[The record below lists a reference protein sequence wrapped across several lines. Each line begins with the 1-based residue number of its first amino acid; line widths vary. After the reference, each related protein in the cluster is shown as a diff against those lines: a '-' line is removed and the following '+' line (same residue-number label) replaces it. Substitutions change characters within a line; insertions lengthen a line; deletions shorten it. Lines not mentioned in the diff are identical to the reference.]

1 MAAGGTAGERAHLLA
16 ALEKPLGDAAAGVP
30 ERAGDKV
37 GWHATILPRAAC
49 TLCAMRVVVLAG
61 GFGGAKMAHGFAL
74 LDGVELAVVG
84 NTADDFELHGLHISP
99 DLDTLMYTLAGMAN
113 AQTGWGVAG
122 ETWSATEMLDRYGE
136 PTWFA
141 LGDRDLA
148 THIVRTAQL
157 RGGRRLTEVTD
168 GLRRRLGVAASLLPM
183 TDDPVRTRVR
193 TDDGWLEFQDYF
205 VRRGHRDEVRELDFA
220 SAATARPTAE
230 VLAAIGAAELIVIAP
245 SNPFVSI
252 GPLLALP
259 GMTESLRA
267 AAAPIVAVSPIVG
280 GAALRGPAEQLLR
293 SLADDCG
300 AAGVARH
307 YARLAPGVVDWFV
320 LDESDATEVDA
331 VRLTGLEPLVL
342 PSVMLSEDD
351 RRRLAE
357 AIVTAVGTA
366 R

>member
-1 MAAGGTAGERAHLLA
+1 
-16 ALEKPLGDAAAGVP
+16 
-30 ERAGDKV
+30 
-37 GWHATILPRAAC
+37 
-49 TLCAMRVVVLAG
+49 MRVVVLAG

-99 DLDTLMYTLAGMAN
+99 DLDTLMYTLAGIAN
-113 AQTGWGVAG
+113 APTGWGVAG
-122 ETWSATEMLDRYGE
+122 ETWSATEMLERYGE

-148 THIVRTAQL
+148 THIVRSAQL
-157 RGGRRLTEVTD
+157 RAGRRLTEVTD
-168 GLRRRLGVAASLLPM
+168 RLRRRLGVAASLLPM

-220 SAATARPTAE
+220 GVASARPTAE
-230 VLAAIGAAELIVIAP
+230 VLAALGAAELIVVAP

-252 GPLLALP
+252 GPLLAVP
-259 GMTESLRA
+259 GMTDALRA

-293 SLADDCG
+293 SLASDSG

-307 YARLAPGVVDWFV
+307 YAQLAPGLVDWFV
-320 LDESDATEVDA
+320 IDETDAAAAEQ
-331 VRLTGLEPLVL
+331 VRQAGPEPLVL
-342 PSVMLSEDD
+342 PSVMDSDEA

-357 AIVTAVGTA
+357 AIVRAVGPRA
-366 R
+366 